1 MVKVENGIAT
11 REPIP
16 DFLDRSGTPEA
27 LAALLDL
34 SWTDPALGVQ
44 DCAWWPEED
53 VSGELG
59 TNKKWGAEGLTL
71 DNERQVVL
79 VTRKQVAMTAAEK
92 AARDSAIAAEW
103 TGRIAARRF
112 QAETG
117 GVTVQG
123 IPVNTERDSQALLTG
138 AAFAASLDPGYHI
151 KWKAATG
158 FVDLSAQQII
168 GVASAVR
175 AFVQNCF
182 NREAELLG
190 AVADGSIT
198 AQMLEEGWPV

>member
-1 MVKVENGIAT
+1 MIKVKDGTVS

-16 DFLDRSGTPEA
+16 AFLYGLLPES
-27 LAALLDL
+27 LAEL

-59 TNKKWGAEGLTL
+59 TNKKWGAEVLTL
-71 DNERQVVL
+71 DVERRVVL

-92 AARDSAIAAEW
+92 AARDALIAVEW
-103 TGRIAARRF
+103 AGRIAARRF

-138 AAFAASLDPGYHI
+138 AAFAASLDPAYQI

-175 AFVQNCF
+175 AFVQACF
-182 NREAELLG
+182 NREADLLG

-198 AQMLEEGWPV
+198 AEMMEEGWPG

>member
-1 MVKVENGIAT
+1 MIKVENGVAT

-16 DFLDRSGTPEA
+16 AFLYGLLPES
-27 LAALLDL
+27 LADL

-44 DCAWWPEED
+44 GATWWPEED

-59 TNKKWGAEGLTL
+59 TDKKWGAEVLSL
-71 DNERQVVL
+71 DAERQVVS

-103 TGRIAARRF
+103 AGRIAARRF

-138 AAFAASLDPGYHI
+138 AAFAASLDPAYQI

-175 AFVQNCF
+175 AFVQACF

-190 AVADGSIT
+190 AVADGTIT
-198 AQMLEEGWPV
+198 SEMLEDGWPA